1 LEQLENLGPK
11 IKYYRK
17 QRGYSQEQLAQKLGK
32 TKSYI
37 SRVENNKERPNLE
50 FLVSVAD
57 ALGIR
62 VKDLFDDDTPP
73 TPPELKEI
81 GADWI
86 MLNKELKAEGFT
98 VEQIREIVKVA
109 KMFKEQYTKNVEKEQ

>member
-1 LEQLENLGPK
+1 LEQLKNLGPK
-11 IKYYRK
+11 IRYYRE
-17 QRGYSQEQLAQKLGK
+17 QRGYTQEQLAEKLGI
-32 TKSYI
+32 TKGYI

-50 FLVSVAD
+50 FLANVAD
-57 ALGIR
+57 ALGVH

-73 TPPELKEI
+73 TPPELKEL

-98 VEQIREIVKVA
+98 VEQIREIVKIA
-109 KMFKEQYTKNVEKEQ
+109 KMFKEQNQR